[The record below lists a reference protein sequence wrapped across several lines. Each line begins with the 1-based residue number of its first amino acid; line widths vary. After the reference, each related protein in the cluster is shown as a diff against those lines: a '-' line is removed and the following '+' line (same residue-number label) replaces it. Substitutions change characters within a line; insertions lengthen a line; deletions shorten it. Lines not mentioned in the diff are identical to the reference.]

1 MHIEKNIC
9 DNILG
14 TLLELEGKNKD
25 TVNARVDLE
34 NMEFKKKFW
43 MNDEGDIYSKPH
55 APWMLQK
62 ENKIRLCKF
71 LGRTRFPYGFCSN
84 WERCVDTV
92 AGEVT
97 GMKTHDCHI
106 LMQRILPVRLKG
118 IAPAKEMYQSIAE
131 LGRFFRELCAKS
143 LREVVLK

>member
-25 TVNARVDLE
+25 TVNARADLE
-34 NMEFKKKFW
+34 NMKFKKKFW
-43 MNDEGDIYSKPH
+43 MNDEGDVYSKPH
-55 APWMLQK
+55 APWTLQK

-71 LGRTRFPYGFCSN
+71 LGRTRFPDGFCSN
-84 WERCVDTV
+84 CERCVDTV
-92 AGEVT
+92 AGKVT

-106 LMQRILPVRLKG
+106 LLQHILPAGLKG
-118 IAPAKEMYQSIAE
+118 IAPAKEMYQTIVE
-131 LGRFFRELCAKS
+131 LGRFFRELC
-143 LREVVLK
+143 ENT